1 MGGKALIKI
10 RKDNSTVWESPNA
23 LVYIF
28 KFEGKKRKG
37 TEPNSVVP
45 GVNLSSFSYKELEQ
59 ATNGFKEEL
68 GTGA

>member
-1 MGGKALIKI
+1 M
-10 RKDNSTVWESPNA
+10 
-23 LVYIF
+23 YIF